1 MTSVPGVGRLGK
13 GHGDRARGLCPKEAR
28 NFSPA
33 AGGDRWSLLCGVQES
48 TIAGKGGRNEMV
60 LRRERLK
67 LFEVVGERLTSVTLR
82 SVQSVPNGKP
92 DVQKILS
99 IVNVTVSAT
108 GTPLPHKVV
117 VEGTA
122 TVQTIYVAA
131 TADQPVHH
139 MEHTISFV
147 QFADVPGSQ
156 PGMTVLVRPRVTFS
170 DIVIRNPREIEIE
183 LIIELL
189 VKVTQ
194 LVQLDVVTDVMFKSI
209 PVKVEKNLVR
219 VERVVGENTGQVI
232 LSNTLTVPAGKPP
245 MMKILGIISTEVM
258 PTEVRVIPDLVIIQG
273 QIRTQILYV
282 ANLPDQPVHHMHQTV
297 NFLVNIRIPGAMPG
311 LMVELFPTVEF
322 AQATLVDP
330 MTLMQDI
337 VISIFAKVTEIQQMR
352 VVTDVR
358 SDRIPINAVRQ
369 LVAIEDVVNEST
381 QQVNVRQQVTVP
393 AEKPAAAKI
402 ISVFSSAVEITRSD
416 ILDGKVIIEGRLIL
430 QVIYVAAL
438 PDQPVHHMHLE
449 VPFTTF
455 VDLPGAAAGMN
466 ILVRPRV
473 EFASAQLLPVGVT
486 PPPEI
491 GTRDVLVDAIVELFV
506 KVTKTVQKHVVVD
519 VLVPDE
525 FRDMN

>member
-1 MTSVPGVGRLGK
+1 
-13 GHGDRARGLCPKEAR
+13 
-28 NFSPA
+28 
-33 AGGDRWSLLCGVQES
+33 
-48 TIAGKGGRNEMV
+48 MV

-67 LFEVVGERLTSVTLR
+67 LFEVVGENIASITLR
-82 SVQSVPNGKP
+82 SVQSVPAGKP

-99 IVNVTVSAT
+99 IVNVAVSST
-108 GTPLPHKVV
+108 GTPLPNKVV

-131 TADQPVHH
+131 LPDQPVHH
-139 MEHTISFV
+139 MEHIISFL
-147 QFADVPGSQ
+147 QFVDVPGAQ
-156 PGMTVLVRPRVTFS
+156 PGMTVLIKPRVTFS
-170 DIVIRNPREIEIE
+170 DIVIRAPREVEIE
-183 LIIELL
+183 LIIELF

-209 PVKVEKNLVR
+209 PVKVDKQLVR
-219 VERVVGENTGQVI
+219 VERVIGENTGQVI
-232 LSNTLTVPAGKPP
+232 LSNTLPVPPGKPP
-245 MMKILGIISTEVM
+245 VLKILSIISTEVM

-273 QIRTQILYV
+273 QVRTQILYV

-311 LMVELFPTVEF
+311 LMVEIFPTVEF
-322 AQATLVDP
+322 AQATIVDP
-330 MTLMQDI
+330 MTIMQDL

-369 LVAIEDVVNEST
+369 LVAIEEVVNEVT
-381 QQVNVRQQVTVP
+381 QQVNLRQEVTIP
-393 AEKPAAAKI
+393 QAKPAAVKI
-402 ISVFSSAVEITRSD
+402 ISIFSSTVEITRSD
-416 ILDGKVIIEGRLIL
+416 ILDGKVILEGKLVL
-430 QVIYVAAL
+430 QVIYVAAM

-455 VDLPGAAAGMN
+455 VDLPGAFPGMN
-466 ILVRPRV
+466 LLIRPRV
-473 EFASAQLLPVGVT
+473 EFASAQLLPVGMT
-486 PPPEI
+486 PPPTI
-491 GTRDVLVDAIVELFV
+491 GTRDVLVDAIIEVFV

-519 VLVPDE
+519 VIVPDE

>member
-1 MTSVPGVGRLGK
+1 
-13 GHGDRARGLCPKEAR
+13 
-28 NFSPA
+28 
-33 AGGDRWSLLCGVQES
+33 
-48 TIAGKGGRNEMV
+48 MV

-67 LFEVVGERLTSVTLR
+67 LFEVVGERVATVTLR
-82 SVQSVPNGKP
+82 SVQSVPSGKP

-108 GTPLPHKVV
+108 GTPLPNKVI

-131 TADQPVHH
+131 LPEQPVHH
-139 MEHTISFV
+139 MEHTISFL
-147 QFADVPGSQ
+147 QFVDVPGTQ
-156 PGMTVLVRPRVTFS
+156 PGMTVIVRPRVTFS
-170 DIVIRNPREIEIE
+170 DIVIRNPREVEIE
-183 LIIELL
+183 LIIELF

-219 VERVVGENTGQVI
+219 VERVVGENTSQVI
-232 LSNTLTVPAGKPP
+232 LSNTLSVPTGKPP
-245 MMKILGIISTEVM
+245 VLKILGIISTEVL
-258 PTEVRVIPDLVIIQG
+258 PTEVRVIPDLVIVQG

-282 ANLPDQPVHHMHQTV
+282 ANLPDQPVHQMHQTV
-297 NFLVNIRIPGAMPG
+297 NFLASIRIPGAMPG

-322 AQATLVDP
+322 AQATVVDP
-330 MTLMQDI
+330 MTIMQDL

-369 LVAIEDVVNEST
+369 LVAIEDVVNEVT
-381 QQVNVRQQVTVP
+381 QQINIRQEVTIP
-393 AEKPAAAKI
+393 PEKPAAVKI
-402 ISVFSSAVEITRSD
+402 ISIFSSTVEITRSD
-416 ILDGKVIIEGRLIL
+416 ILDGKVILEGRLVL

-438 PDQPVHHMHLE
+438 PDQPVHHIHLE

-455 VDLPGAAAGMN
+455 VDLPGAFPGMN

-473 EFASAQLLPVGVT
+473 EFATAQLLPVGVT
-486 PPPEI
+486 PPPEV
-491 GTRDVLVDAIVELFV
+491 GTRDVLVEAIIEVFV
-506 KVTKTVQKHVVVD
+506 KVTKTVQKHVVID
-519 VLVPDE
+519 VLVPEE